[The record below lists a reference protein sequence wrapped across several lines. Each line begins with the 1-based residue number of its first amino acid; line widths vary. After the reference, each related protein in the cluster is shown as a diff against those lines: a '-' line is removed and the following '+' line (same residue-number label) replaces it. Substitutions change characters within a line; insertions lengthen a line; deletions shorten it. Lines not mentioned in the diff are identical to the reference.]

1 MLQYAPI
8 DMGVSIGGVRL
19 DVGDCVV
26 YLDLR
31 YSDIYQISKHFRI
44 FKLHPIGSSPVS
56 GTIGKWA

>member
-8 DMGVSIGGVRL
+8 GMGVSIGGVRL
-19 DVGDCVV
+19 DVGACVV

-31 YSDIYQISKHFRI
+31 YSNIYQISTYFRI
-44 FKLHPIGSSPVS
+44 FKPYPIGSSPVS